1 MSDDVDKPESS
12 ESEPQG
18 PLGGERLAE
27 ARREQQIGI
36 FEIAKELHLDEHKV
50 RALERNEFEVLG
62 APVFAK
68 GYLRKYAQLVN
79 VDGDDVL
86 ADYYR
91 MNRTVEAPPVVS
103 SRPKLRQELSPGPW
117 IAVIVVIILAV
128 TAYLW
133 FTRPDAPALAL
144 PGFSAESGAE
154 VSEPVADDGAEPS
167 GIDEAQVEP
176 EPVNVQAN
184 EQTIGQ
190 TAEPSTEAVPEAE
203 PVFEPEPQA
212 AQSSA
217 VPPIEETSSPAIAE
231 GQVRM
236 LLTYSGDC
244 WTEVTDATGRRLFF
258 ALGRDGRSVEL
269 SGAEPLSVLFG
280 SPGNVEVV
288 VNGDDYSLPETAQ
301 PDRPLRL
308 TISGT

>member
-1 MSDDVDKPESS
+1 MSDDVDKPDTSD
-12 ESEPQG
+12 SEPQG
-18 PLGGERLAE
+18 PRGGELLAE
-27 ARREQQIGI
+27 ARREQQIAV

-50 RALERNEFEVLG
+50 RALERNEFDVLG

-91 MNRTVEAPPVVS
+91 MNRSAEAPPVVS
-103 SRPKLRQELSPGPW
+103 TRPKPRQELSPGPW

-133 FTRPDAPALAL
+133 FTRPDAPSISL
-144 PGFSAESGAE
+144 PEPAAEETEAVESPPAEESADPA
-154 VSEPVADDGAEPS
+154 VADDTAVA
-167 GIDEAQVEP
+167 DEP
-176 EPVNVQAN
+176 EPEADTPIAN
-184 EQTIGQ
+184 EAP
-190 TAEPSTEAVPEAE
+190 AEPAFNPAPQTEQPSIE
-203 PVFEPEPQA
+203 PPV
-212 AQSSA
+212 
-217 VPPIEETSSPAIAE
+217 EETSSPAIAE

-236 LLTYSGDC
+236 LLTYTGDC

-258 ALGRDGRSVEL
+258 NLGRDGRSVEL

-280 SPGNVEVV
+280 SPGNVAVV
-288 VNGDDYSLPETAQ
+288 VNGDDFPLPATAR

-308 TISGT
+308 TISGP

>member
-1 MSDDVDKPESS
+1 MSDDVDKPGTS

-18 PLGGERLAE
+18 PRGGERLAE
-27 ARREQQIGI
+27 ARREQQIAV

-50 RALERNEFEVLG
+50 RALERNEFDVLG

-91 MNRTVEAPPVVS
+91 MNRAAEAPPVVS
-103 SRPKLRQELSPGPW
+103 TRQRPRQELSPGPW

-133 FTRPDAPALAL
+133 FTRPDAPSISL
-144 PGFSAESGAE
+144 PEPAAEETEAE
-154 VSEPVADDGAEPS
+154 ASPPADEPAEPAAEDETPVADEPEPDTASPDEAPAEP
-167 GIDEAQVEP
+167 AVEP
-176 EPVNVQAN
+176 EP
-184 EQTIGQ
+184 Q
-190 TAEPSTEAVPEAE
+190 TAQPPVEPPL
-203 PVFEPEPQA
+203 
-212 AQSSA
+212 
-217 VPPIEETSSPAIAE
+217 EETSSPAIAE
-231 GQVRM
+231 GQVRV
-236 LLTYSGDC
+236 LLTYTGDC

-258 ALGRDGRSVEL
+258 NLGRDGRSVEL
-269 SGAEPLSVLFG
+269 TGAEPLNVLFG
-280 SPGNVEVV
+280 NPGNVQVV
-288 VNGDDYSLPETAQ
+288 VNGDDFALPATAR

-308 TISGT
+308 TIAGP